1 MNAAITVVLWS
12 INPLSRPYIG
22 PGLRKELPNE
32 NRYVY
37 LRPPAAAY

>member
-1 MNAAITVVLWS
+1 MVWWN
-12 INPLSRPYIG
+12 INPLSRPGNG
-22 PGLRKELPNE
+22 PDLRKELPDE